1 MLSQNVTA
9 FSYPIKRLNL
19 RDKLY
24 SNTKFKSTHLLMTT
38 YQELFN
44 MRKISSKKLLLS
56 LIVSAMLSPAL
67 AANSLEDYIDQTLDR
82 YQTVSETKIA
92 ADKSAELS
100 IEQLLTSS
108 QTARHQKLKSN
119 LNTIEQGAK
128 EQNPDDLFLLGY
140 YYYSEGENDN
150 NPETFAKAK
159 QYFLDAEKLGSKDAS
174 YLLGELY
181 YYGEGVEQDY
191 PEAAKYYQKAA
202 DQGQAEALFSLA
214 SLYMSGRGV
223 EENQNKAIELYEAA
237 ANLNHPD
244 SINVLAYTY
253 ENGTVGDIAPNREK
267 ALEWYQK
274 GCEQGNASSC
284 ESKDQLTVRSEDF
297 EDLLVQIKKEMPA
310 VNNAT
315 DTLPF
320 VADILALNTFERLM
334 LLNDHALTLV
344 EGAEAQDAN
353 DTYLLGLLYE
363 TQGELNNSKADYQK
377 AKVIFEKA
385 AELGSKD
392 ALYNLGELYYYGNGV
407 EQDYQKSL
415 EYYSNPSLSDYPE
428 ALFSLAVQYDLGE
441 GVDQS
446 YAKSLEL
453 YQQAASLGHAPSTF
467 NVGYMY
473 EHGEYVEQDLREALN
488 WYKKACDMQYQDG
501 CYAYSIVQSYFP
513 FDIEENND
521 EALVESAN
529 DEINMMANSEAP
541 TALVDDSATTDPL
554 LQLPTDETI
563 DEDVEERSVDNS
575 ADNTET
581 DAEVAE
587 TLAVE
592 STELET
598 QDPELVL
605 LETQEAAEELTQDLP
620 LMVNST
626 STSSPNENNEASAEA
641 PTLQSFFNEIM
652 GSVVPEPTLTLDS
665 VSILAADPAQA
676 KAFLIEEMPQILENI
691 KTDTTGENLFL
702 SGYLF
707 LLEAYDTEDVDTLN
721 QAIKLFE
728 IASEVGNSDATFYLG
743 KIYFDTAE
751 SDSDMIKARYYF
763 EKLRNS
769 DHAEALF
776 YLASI
781 YDLGLGVPQSYE
793 QSFALYQ
800 KAAGL
805 GYAPAA
811 YNVGFM
817 YENGESVDIDLIE
830 ASNWYNE
837 ACILGD
843 SDGCDKVS
851 ELASTIEAENQKIDE
866 VTQKIEGGIKNLF
879 KEIINNIQTD
889 EK

>member
-1 MLSQNVTA
+1 
-9 FSYPIKRLNL
+9 
-19 RDKLY
+19 
-24 SNTKFKSTHLLMTT
+24 
-38 YQELFN
+38 

-67 AANSLEDYIDQTLDR
+67 AANPLEDYIDQTLDR
-82 YQTVSETKIA
+82 YQAVSETKIA

-108 QTARHQKLKSN
+108 QTDRHQKLKSN

-128 EQNPDDLFLLGY
+128 AQNPDDLFLLGY

-181 YYGEGVEQDY
+181 YYGEGVEQNY
-191 PEAAKYYQKAA
+191 QKAAEYYQKAA

-223 EENQNKAIELYEAA
+223 EENQNRAIELYEAA

-253 ENGTVGDIAPNREK
+253 ENGNIGEVKPNREK

-274 GCEQGNASSC
+274 GCEQGNAASC
-284 ESKDQLTVRSEDF
+284 ESKDQLTVRSEGF
-297 EDLLVQIKKEMPA
+297 EDLLVQAKRDIPV
-310 VNNAT
+310 VNNT
-315 DTLPF
+315 TETLPV
-320 VADILALNTFERLM
+320 VADILTLNTFERLM
-334 LLNDHALTLV
+334 LLNDHAATLID
-344 EGAEAQDAN
+344 GAEANNAD
-353 DTYLLGLLYE
+353 DTFLLGLLYE
-363 TQGELNNSKADYQK
+363 TQGELNNSEADYQK

-453 YQQAASLGHAPSTF
+453 YKKAALLGHGPSIF

-473 EHGEYVEQDLREALN
+473 EHGEYVKQDLREALN
-488 WYKKACDMQYQDG
+488 WYKKACDVQYQDG

-513 FDIEENND
+513 FDIEDDSD
-521 EALVESAN
+521 EAVVDNAN
-529 DEINMMANSEAP
+529 DEINRMPGSNSSM
-541 TALVDDSATTDPL
+541 ALVEDSATTDPL
-554 LQLPTDETI
+554 LQLPTDVSS
-563 DEDVEERSVDNS
+563 DEDFDDKSQESS
-575 ADNTET
+575 PET
-581 DAEVAE
+581 DADVAE
-587 TLAVE
+587 TLAIE

-605 LETQEAAEELTQDLP
+605 LETQEATEELTQDSP
-620 LMVNST
+620 LAVNST
-626 STSSPNENNEASAEA
+626 TTTSITDNNTEAEA
-641 PTLQSFFNEIM
+641 PALQSFFNEIM
-652 GSVVPEPTLTLDS
+652 GNVAPEPTLTLDS
-665 VSILAADPAQA
+665 ASILAADPTQA
-676 KAFLIEEMPQILENI
+676 KAFLLEEMPQILENI
-691 KTDTTGENLFL
+691 KTDQSGESLFL

-707 LLEAYDTEDVDTLN
+707 LLEAYDTEDMNTLN

-728 IASEVGNSDATFYLG
+728 VASEAGNNDATFYLG

-769 DHAEALF
+769 EHAEALF

-781 YDLGLGVPQSYE
+781 YDLGLGVPQSSE

-800 KAAGL
+800 KAANL

-817 YENGESVDIDLIE
+817 YENGEAVDIDLIE

-843 SDGCDKVS
+843 TDGCEKVT
-851 ELASTIEAENQKIDE
+851 ELASAIEAENQKIDE
-866 VTQKIEGGIKNLF
+866 VTQKIEGGIKNIF

>member
-1 MLSQNVTA
+1 
-9 FSYPIKRLNL
+9 
-19 RDKLY
+19 
-24 SNTKFKSTHLLMTT
+24 
-38 YQELFN
+38 

-108 QTARHQKLKSN
+108 QTARHQTLKSN

-128 EQNPDDLFLLGY
+128 AQNPDDLFLLGY

-191 PEAAKYYQKAA
+191 PKAAQYYQKAA

-223 EENQNKAIELYEAA
+223 EENQNKAVELYEAA

-253 ENGTVGDIAPNREK
+253 ENGNIGDIAPNREK

-284 ESKDQLTVRSEDF
+284 ESQDQLTVRSEGF

-315 DTLPF
+315 DALPL

-344 EGAEAQDAN
+344 EGAEAQDAD

-363 TQGELNNSKADYQK
+363 TQGELNNSEADYQK

-513 FDIEENND
+513 FDIEDDND
-521 EALVESAN
+521 EALAENAN
-529 DEINMMANSEAP
+529 DEINMMADSNADEE
-541 TALVDDSATTDPL
+541 LVADNF
-554 LQLPTDETI
+554 DETL
-563 DEDVEERSVDNS
+563 VDNS
-575 ADNTET
+575 GDNAET

-605 LETQEAAEELTQDLP
+605 LETQEAAEELTQNNP
-620 LMVNST
+620 LTVD
-626 STSSPNENNEASAEA
+626 SSSSSISANKEGA
-641 PTLQSFFNEIM
+641 KAETPALQSFFNEIM
-652 GSVVPEPTLTLDS
+652 GSVAPEPTLTLDS
-665 VSILAADPAQA
+665 TSILAADPAQA

-728 IASEVGNSDATFYLG
+728 IASEAGNNDATFYLG

-851 ELASTIEAENQKIDE
+851 ELASAIEAENQKIDE